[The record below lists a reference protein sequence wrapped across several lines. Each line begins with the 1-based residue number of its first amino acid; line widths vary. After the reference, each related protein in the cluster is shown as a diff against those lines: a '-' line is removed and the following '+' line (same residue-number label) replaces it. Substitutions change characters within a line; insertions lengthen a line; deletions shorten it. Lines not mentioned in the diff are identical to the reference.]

1 MAPARPG
8 INAPLI
14 KAGEIPMKN
23 TILRFWHAG
32 LLGVAALLLVLSV
45 VTGLWAGRRTYNR
58 VESVNLSYRVMEM
71 TSQTASFI
79 KDAELDQRAF
89 LISGATMYRDAYFSS
104 EAAVRK
110 SLATLAEVVA
120 DSHRQL
126 ERSREL
132 SRLVELRLAALR
144 KSVEIY
150 VRRDEAPTNA
160 AGLRQMAEIDALV
173 RVMHAEETAV
183 LDRRQE
189 DMRRELWTTAVM
201 IVLSGGMALV
211 LGTNSFAFMR
221 RAFSALKRESELLR
235 AKEKAEQS
243 DREKSEFLANMS
255 HEIRTPMNAVLGF
268 AELLRGIV
276 ATSKQRQYVEA
287 INTSG
292 KALLSLIND
301 ILDLSKIEAG
311 KLDLT
316 LKSMSMRGVFHG
328 IATIFEQQAG
338 ERAVKLEFIVEPSVP
353 PAVMFDAVRLRQILF
368 NVVGNALKFTAHGTV
383 TVRAWSRLTEGDET
397 SVTLYLSVAD
407 TGVGIAPEH
416 HELVFEP
423 FRQVRGHHAPHPGGT
438 GLGLSI
444 TRRLTHLLKGK
455 VRLESTVGYGS
466 TFLFEF
472 GAVAISAALP
482 DEDRVPSPNE
492 DLDRLRPSLILV
504 VDDVPLNRELM
515 LGYFEGTRHRLLYA
529 SGGHEGVEMAKKYRP
544 DIILMDMRMPDL
556 DGHAAREVIRQ
567 FPDLQSIPMIAVTAS
582 SLLTEELNL
591 RKIFEGYLRKPFTR
605 ELLYNALSRLLPAE
619 GVSVRKAV
627 TPDIVIAD
635 EEPSDP
641 ARWAELAERLR
652 ILERDTWPVLSKS
665 MGVRETEAFAR
676 ELMAAAKNASCAPLS
691 EYGTKLLAEVHAFDI
706 QAQEKTM
713 KAFPQFVAGIDRRV
727 REAAS

>member
-1 MAPARPG
+1 
-8 INAPLI
+8 
-14 KAGEIPMKN
+14 MKN

-45 VTGLWAGRRTYNR
+45 LTGLWAGWRAYDR
-58 VESVNLSYRVMEM
+58 VRWVNHTYRVMEM
-71 TSQTASFI
+71 TSQTASLI

-89 LISGATMYRDAYFSS
+89 LISGSTAYRESYFES
-104 EAAVRK
+104 ETAVRK
-110 SLATLAEVVA
+110 SLAELSEIVA
-120 DSHRQL
+120 DSQRQAA
-126 ERSREL
+126 RSDEL

-150 VRRDEAPTNA
+150 VRRDEAPTND

-173 RVMHAEETAV
+173 RVMHSEETAL
-183 LDRRQE
+183 LDQRRE
-189 DMRRELWTTAVM
+189 NMRRELWTTALM

-211 LGTNSFAFMR
+211 LGINSFAFMR
-221 RAFSALKRESELLR
+221 RAFSALKREAELLR
-235 AKEKAEQS
+235 AKEKAEQA

-276 ATSKQRQYVEA
+276 TTPKQRQYIDA

-316 LKSMSMRGVFHG
+316 LKPMSLRGVFHG

-338 ERAVKLEFIVEPSVP
+338 ERGVKLEFTVDASVP
-353 PAVMFDAVRLRQILF
+353 PAVIFDSVRLRQILF
-368 NVVGNALKFTAHGTV
+368 NVVGNALKFTSQGTV
-383 TVRAWSRLTEGDET
+383 HVRTWSRLTEGDET

-416 HELVFEP
+416 HELIFEP
-423 FRQVRGHHAPHPGGT
+423 FRQVRNSQTAQAGGT

-444 TRRLTHLLKGK
+444 TRRLSHLLNGS
-455 VRLESTVGYGS
+455 VRVESVPGQGS

-472 GAVAISAALP
+472 VKVAISAALP
-482 DEDRVPSPNE
+482 DEDRMPSEGEN
-492 DLDRLRPSLILV
+492 LDHLRPSLILV
-504 VDDVPLNRELM
+504 VDDVSLNRDLM

-529 SGGHEGVEMAKKYRP
+529 SGGLEGVAMAKKYRP

-556 DGHAAREVIRQ
+556 DGHSARNAIRE
-567 FPDLQSIPMIAVTAS
+567 FPELASIPMIAVTAS

-591 RKIFEGYLRKPFTR
+591 RKIFEGYLRKPLTR
-605 ELLYNALSRLLPAE
+605 ALLYTELARLLPAE
-619 GVSVRKAV
+619 GVRQSASPLPVSLEAINV
-627 TPDIVIAD
+627 LVDA
-635 EEPSDP
+635 
-641 ARWAELAERLR
+641 ARWRDLVGHLR
-652 ILERDTWPVLSKS
+652 TLEKNTWPILSKS
-665 MGVRETEAFAR
+665 MGARETEAFAR
-676 ELMAAAKNASCAPLS
+676 ELIVAGNAAACAPLAD
-691 EYGTKLLAEVHAFDI
+691 YAAKLLAEVQAFDI

-713 KAFPQFVAGIDRRV
+713 KTFPELVTGIDRLA
-727 REAAS
+727 REASS